1 MIVYLTWRKT
11 IVGAI
16 RTIVGGVVIN
26 LVAGILTDLKLNK
39 ALQKIFLQRMK
50 MIGKNWSA
58 VKMMMLS
65 CRAFNIFQ
73 VYQYF
78 TVYRWYF

>member
-1 MIVYLTWRKT
+1 
-11 IVGAI
+11 
-16 RTIVGGVVIN
+16 
-26 LVAGILTDLKLNK
+26 
-39 ALQKIFLQRMK
+39 MK

-78 TVYRWYF
+78 TVFKWYF

>member
-26 LVAGILTDLKLNK
+26 LVAGILTDLNLNK

-65 CRAFNIFQ
+65 DMEI
-73 VYQYF
+73 
-78 TVYRWYF
+78 TV